1 MTEKRSEYIKEKR
14 KKALFGFFKKKVR
27 HAADNSDL
35 EDNISNDEVIDRPK
49 LTKEEKS
56 KRLKHFLNRAIII
69 ELILLAL
76 VLLYLLKF

>member
-14 KKALFGFFKKKVR
+14 KKALFGLFKKKGS
-27 HAADNSDL
+27 HAADISDL
-35 EDNISNDEVIDRPK
+35 KDNISNEEVIDRPK

-56 KRLKHFLNRAIII
+56 KRLKRFLNRAIII

-76 VLLYLLKF
+76 VLLYLFKF